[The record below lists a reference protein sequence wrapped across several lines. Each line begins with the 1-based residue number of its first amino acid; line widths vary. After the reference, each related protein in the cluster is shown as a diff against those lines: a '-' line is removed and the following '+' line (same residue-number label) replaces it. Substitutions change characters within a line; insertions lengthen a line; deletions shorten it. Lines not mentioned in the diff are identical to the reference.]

1 MERYVVPA
9 KSIMIQGTGSN
20 VGKSIVAAALCRILA
35 QDGYRVAP
43 FKSQNMSLNSFV
55 TRDGLEMGRAQVVQA
70 EAAGIEPMVEMNPI
84 LLKPTGDSKSQVV
97 MMGRPFK
104 DMQAKEYYKDRG
116 IFLETV
122 KEAYCKLS
130 SMFDVIVI
138 EGAGSPA
145 EINIKDRD
153 IVNMRMAEIANA
165 PVLLVTDI
173 DRGGAFAWL
182 AGTMQL
188 LKENEKA
195 RVKGV
200 IFNKF
205 RGDIGILEP
214 GYKMLEDII
223 FKPVLGTIPLIE
235 DIEIDDEDSVSLD
248 YVNSSS
254 RINKQPTDDNNQ
266 LDVVI
271 IKLTRISNFT
281 DFDLLSKEGSVSLRY
296 VKDKN
301 HLGNPDLIIIPGTK
315 GTISDLY
322 EIKESGLAQSI
333 IESAEKGC
341 TVIGICG
348 GFQMLGYEIRDRF
361 SIESENE
368 SIKGLGF
375 IDCITDFEPEKDT
388 YQSVARIETDALPFK
403 VDEELTGYEI
413 HMGRTTLI
421 TDNIKDMK
429 SSGPVSNNVS
439 NFLNITRRSG
449 SMVNINDGFVVSKE
463 KKLIIGTYL
472 HGIFDNDS
480 FRTGL
485 LTFLAKKSGKQ
496 FNSDG
501 KTMESAKR
509 KSEAYKRLA
518 DVTRKA
524 LDMDQVY
531 KIINNG
537 IINNGIINN

>member
-1 MERYVVPA
+1 
-9 KSIMIQGTGSN
+9 MIQGTGSN
-20 VGKSIVAAALCRILA
+20 VGKSIVATALCRILA
-35 QDGYRVAP
+35 QEGYRVAP

-70 EAAGIEPMVEMNPI
+70 EAACIEPMVEMNPI

-104 DMQAKEYYKDRG
+104 NMQAREYYKERG
-116 IFLETV
+116 IFLATV
-122 KEAYCKLS
+122 KEAYDKLS
-130 SMFDVIVI
+130 RMFDIIVI

-188 LKENEKA
+188 LTDKERN

-205 RGDIGILEP
+205 RGDIGILKP

-223 FKPVLGTIPLIE
+223 YKPVLGTIPLIE
-235 DIEIDDEDSVSLD
+235 NIQIDDEDSVSLD
-248 YVNSSS
+248 YVKCSSTIDKHMTEE
-254 RINKQPTDDNNQ
+254 RNQ

-281 DFDLLSKEGSVSLRY
+281 DFDLLSNECSVSLRY
-296 VKDKN
+296 VKDKEF
-301 HLGNPDLIIIPGTK
+301 LGNPDLIIIPGTK
-315 GTISDLY
+315 GTISDLD
-322 EIKESGLAQSI
+322 EINESGLSQSI
-333 IESAEKGC
+333 KENAKKGC

-348 GFQMLGYEIRDRF
+348 GFQMLGREIRDRF
-361 SIESENE
+361 GIESENE
-368 SIKGLGF
+368 SIKGLEL
-375 IDCITDFEPEKDT
+375 INCITDFEPEKDT
-388 YQSVARIETDALPFK
+388 YQSVAMIKPDALPFI
-403 VDEELTGYEI
+403 VDGELTGYEI

-421 TDNIKDMK
+421 TDNIKDEK
-429 SSGPVSNNVS
+429 SSGSGNNSVSS
-439 NFLNITRRSG
+439 FLNITKRSG
-449 SMVNINDGFVVSKE
+449 SRVDINDGFVVSNE
-463 KKLIIGTYL
+463 RKLIIGTYL

-480 FRTGL
+480 FRIGL
-485 LTFLAKKSGKQ
+485 LTFLAKKNNKQ
-496 FNSDG
+496 FINND
-501 KTMESAKR
+501 KTIEPSKR
-509 KSEAYKRLA
+509 KSKAYNRLA
-518 DVTRKA
+518 NITRAA
-524 LDMDQVY
+524 LDMDQIY
-531 KIINNG
+531 KIIDTG
-537 IINNGIINN
+537 IINN